1 MFSKALG
8 KMLDAFGEDPGKSY
22 FTRSF
27 GPCIDLERMALTLI
41 WFGFDG
47 WFVFLCATSIR
58 VYEIV
63 V

>member
-41 WFGFDG
+41 
-47 WFVFLCATSIR
+47 
-58 VYEIV
+58 
-63 V
+63 